1 MFMEVR
7 LRTVGNMVAA
17 NVDIPGRTLCPTLN
31 LILALV
37 VEFAAGNGFI
47 SVAEQLSGKGH
58 MIGRQINPP
67 FATSGFGQLPRH
79 QTLPSRDTYW

>member
-17 NVDIPGRTLCPTLN
+17 NVDIPGRTLCPTLH

-37 VEFAAGNGFI
+37 VEFAAGNFHKR
-47 SVAEQLSGKGH
+47 SGTVVG
-58 MIGRQINPP
+58 
-67 FATSGFGQLPRH
+67 
-79 QTLPSRDTYW
+79 